1 MDLKLGGIIVPQGCY
16 QFPHLCKSIFFD
28 KREVQFMTSRENI
41 LLGLRRREPERVGFD
56 FTLSPALHEEFKRRT
71 GREDYAEYHRFPVR
85 GVDINATRLKTD
97 FSVYYE
103 TLPSGTRPLD
113 WNPEWGVMGAP
124 GATAH
129 FQEMLHPMGNFT
141 SVEQL
146 AQYPWPDFLADYRW
160 EGVAERARA
169 LKERDLVCA
178 AFMEMTIFEIAWYLR
193 GMDSFMEDLVCG
205 EDLAMAL
212 IDRLTEIRV
221 GMARRYAGAGADILM
236 LGDDVATQVDMMISP
251 ELWRDTLKPPL
262 GRVIRAAREAKPDIL
277 IFYHGDGNMERI
289 LPELI
294 EIGVDVLNPV
304 QPECME
310 PVKMKERYG
319 DSLAFWG
326 CIGTQTTM
334 PFANPKEVQQKVRD
348 LIEAVGK
355 GGGLFLSPTHVL
367 EPDVPWENV
376 EAFIE
381 AVHEQ

>member
-1 MDLKLGGIIVPQGCY
+1 
-16 QFPHLCKSIFFD
+16 
-28 KREVQFMTSRENI
+28 MTNRDNI
-41 LLGLRRREPERVGFD
+41 LRGLRRQQPERVGFD
-56 FTLSPALHEEFKRRT
+56 FCLSPLLHDEFKRRT
-71 GREDYAEYHRFPVR
+71 GQTDYQEYYKFPVR
-85 GVDINATRLKTD
+85 SLDIQPTRLKTD
-97 FSVYYE
+97 FSVYFDS
-103 TLPSGTRPLD
+103 LPPGTRPLD

-129 FQEMLHPMGNFT
+129 FQEMLHPMAKFT
-141 SVEQL
+141 SVDQI
-146 AQYPWPDFLADYRW
+146 ASYPWPDFLADYRW
-160 EGVAERARA
+160 EGAKESAQA
-169 LKERDLVCA
+169 LKNRDLVSA

-193 GMDSFMEDLVCG
+193 GMDTFMEDLYSG
-205 EDLAMAL
+205 EDIAIAL
-212 IDRLTEIRV
+212 FDRLTEIRV
-221 GMARRYAGAGADILM
+221 GMARRYAAAGADMLM
-236 LGDDVATQVDMMISP
+236 LGDDVATQIDMMISP
-251 ELWRDTLKPPL
+251 ELWRDTMKPRL
-262 GRVIRAAREAKPDIL
+262 ASVIQAAREVKPDIL

-294 EIGVDVLNPV
+294 EIGVEILNPV

-334 PFANPKEVQQKVRD
+334 PFGKPQEVKQTVRD
-348 LIEAVGK
+348 LIKTVGN
-355 GGGLFLSPTHVL
+355 GGGLFLAPTHVL